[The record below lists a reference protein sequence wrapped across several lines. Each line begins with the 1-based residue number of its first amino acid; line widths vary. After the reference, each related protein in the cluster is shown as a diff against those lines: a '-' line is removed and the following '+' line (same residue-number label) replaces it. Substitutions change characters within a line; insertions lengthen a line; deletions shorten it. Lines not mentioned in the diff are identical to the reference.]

1 MAEVLQQILPFIL
14 VGIGID
20 DAFVICGAFDATDP
34 SLGFPERMEKAI
46 QRVGVSITLTKVTS
60 LAAFLL
66 GATCAFPSV
75 QYFCYYAS
83 TSVSWF
89 VGQVSDDFL
98 YDSGKNFCITHSLP

>member
-1 MAEVLQQILPFIL
+1 LLDQNDTNFGENGEVLQQILPFIL

-20 DAFVICGAFDATDP
+20 DAFVISGAFDATDP
-34 SLGFPERMEKAI
+34 SLGFRERMEKAS

-83 TSVSWF
+83 TSVSWC
-89 VGQVSDDFL
+89 VGKVWKGDF
-98 YDSGKNFCITHSLP
+98 